1 MKPMSRL
8 LYKDQYYKTSESSR
22 LRLIRK
28 LSYYLDNSIGIPGTG
43 YRVGFDAIIGLVPGL
58 GDVAGAILSAYI
70 VYEASRLGVPKKTL
84 LHMTFNV
91 ALETLIGAV
100 PIVGDVF
107 DAAWKANTKNIFLLD
122 KHLNSLTARQY
133 RK

>member
-1 MKPMSRL
+1 MSRL
-8 LYKDQYYKTSESSR
+8 LYKDQYYKTSQSSR

-43 YRVGFDAIIGLVPGL
+43 YRVGFDAIIGLIPGL
-58 GDVAGAILSAYI
+58 GDVVGGILSAYI

-91 ALETLIGAV
+91 ALETVIGAV

-107 DAAWKANTKNIFLLD
+107 DAAWKSNTKNIFLLD
-122 KHLNSLTARQY
+122 KYLNSLTARQY

>member
-22 LRLIRK
+22 LSLIRR
-28 LSYYLDNSIGIPGTG
+28 LSYYLDNSISIPGTG
-43 YRVGFDAIIGLVPGL
+43 YRVGFDAIIGLIPGL
-58 GDVAGAILSAYI
+58 GDVVGGILSAYI
-70 VYEASRLGVPKKTL
+70 VYEASRFGAPKKTL
-84 LHMTFNV
+84 LHMAFNV
-91 ALETLIGAV
+91 AVETVIGAV

-122 KHLNSLTARQY
+122 KYLNSLTARQS

>member
-43 YRVGFDAIIGLVPGL
+43 YRVGFDAIIGLIPGL
-58 GDVAGAILSAYI
+58 GDVVGGILSAYI

-91 ALETLIGAV
+91 AVETLIGAV

-107 DAAWKANTKNIFLLD
+107 DAAWKTNTKNIFLLD

>member
-1 MKPMSRL
+1 MSRS
-8 LYKDQYYKTSESSR
+8 LYKNQYYEKRESSR
-22 LRLIRK
+22 LRFIRK

-43 YRVGFDAIIGLVPGL
+43 YRVGLDAIIGLMPGL
-58 GDVAGAILSAYI
+58 GDLVGGILSAYI

-84 LHMTFNV
+84 LHMTYNV
-91 ALETLIGAV
+91 AVETMIGAV

-122 KHLNSLTARQY
+122 KYLNSLTARQY
-133 RK
+133 QK